1 VRILI
6 LDDESDTLA
15 LGLLREVLQ
24 EALDAQ
30 VLVCHT
36 VERAVEALHDAPHD
50 LVVTDVFV
58 PIGARPGGSLGR
70 RAARFEDHYA
80 HLGGLVLLDELDRLD
95 PTPAVLVH
103 TACTEAPL
111 IEVLDALGHDRVRK
125 PAPPDVLLSAALSAL
140 GLPSPSF

>member
-1 VRILI
+1 MRILI

-24 EALDAQ
+24 DALDAQ
-30 VLVCHT
+30 VRVCHS
-36 VERAVEALHDAPHD
+36 VEAAVEALHADPHD

-95 PTPAVLVH
+95 PMPRVLVH
-103 TACTEAPL
+103 TACVEAPL
-111 IEVLDALGHDRVRK
+111 IEVLDELGHERVRK
-125 PAPPDVLLSAALSAL
+125 PAPPDALLSAVLGAL